1 LLAERGVVPAFTP
14 AGSLELPFI
23 TKCDHLPLPIHV
35 FLVLFTVSNVYIV
48 YRPVLTVYGIYSVRC

>member
-1 LLAERGVVPAFTP
+1 MPAFTP